1 MTCILVWITIVS
13 IYYDLILDEK
23 SPDFEMVCYGSQLS
37 DEFGS
42 QSSDQFCKTWCTG
55 FGRNSKALVYL
66 DPRKSPTGW
75 GKGYMK

>member
-1 MTCILVWITIVS
+1 VS
-13 IYYDLILDEK
+13 IFYDLILDEK
-23 SPDFEMVCYGSQLS
+23 SPEFEMVYYGSQLS

-55 FGRNSKALVYL
+55 FGRNSKALIYL